1 MSSASGSEPT
11 VPDNGSVRVLAVEDN
26 PELREYLALEL
37 QDAELIAGRST
48 AVTVAPDLQQA
59 IEVIEGGGVDLVLLD
74 LGLSDSSGLDTV
86 FAVTEA
92 APAIPVVVV
101 TGSVTEEL
109 AEQVLLAG
117 AQDFLVKGTFSG
129 AALQRLLRFA
139 LARHRHTL
147 ELFTS
152 MAHNGDDDDL
162 TRLESLG
169 AAGVG
174 VASASLGRVTL
185 AETYP
190 EAFASARAEYSQL
203 VHSRLEE
210 RGLHVDYQVSSRTRA
225 VAWDLGHLRATPRD
239 VVDVHLAAVRALTE
253 GKARTRAHALL
264 RSGEGLLTETLGH
277 LAAFYRAQA
286 LGRPAGRGGSA
297 TLEAREDQS

>member
-1 MSSASGSEPT
+1 MSSVSGSEPPA
-11 VPDNGSVRVLAVEDN
+11 PDSAPLRVLAVEDN
-26 PELREYLALEL
+26 PELREYLTLEL

-48 AVTVAPDLQQA
+48 AVTVAPDLQHA
-59 IEVIEGGGVDLVLLD
+59 IEVIHGGGVDLVLLD
-74 LGLSDSSGLDTV
+74 LGLPDSSGLDTV
-86 FAVTEA
+86 FRVSEV

-101 TGSVTEEL
+101 TGSVTEEQ

-129 AALQRLLRFA
+129 AALQRLLRFV

-152 MAHNGDDDDL
+152 MAHNADDDDL

-174 VASASLGRVTL
+174 VASRSLGRVTL

-190 EAFASARAEYSQL
+190 EAFASARDEYSQL

-253 GKARTRAHALL
+253 GKGRTRARALL

-286 LGRPAGRGGSA
+286 LGRPSGRGGPA
-297 TLEAREDQS
+297 AAEAREDQS

>member
-1 MSSASGSEPT
+1 MSSVRGSEST
-11 VPDNGSVRVLAVEDN
+11 APDSASLRVLAVEDN
-26 PELREYLALEL
+26 PELREYLTLEL
-37 QDAELIAGRST
+37 EGAELISGRST
-48 AVTVAPDLQQA
+48 TVAVAPDLNHA
-59 IEVIEGGGVDLVLLD
+59 LEVLEDGGIDLVLLD
-74 LGLSDSSGLDTV
+74 LALSDSSGLDTV
-86 FAVTEA
+86 FRVTEA

-101 TGSVTEEL
+101 TGDVTPEL

-129 AALQRLLRFA
+129 AALQRLLRFV

-152 MAHNGDDDDL
+152 MAHSGDDDDL

-174 VASASLGRVTL
+174 VASRSLGRVTL
-185 AETYP
+185 AETHP
-190 EAFASARAEYSQL
+190 EAFATARDEYSRL

-253 GKARTRAHALL
+253 GTGRPRARALL

-286 LGRPAGRGGSA
+286 LGRPSERGGA
-297 TLEAREDQS
+297 AIVEAREDQS